1 MSVVDIRNRNA
12 RTFVKTWLEKGR
24 DFQPPKPL
32 AKELTEAKRILD
44 NLIPINSK
52 GFRGVVLTAI
62 VGQHLDSS
70 YRPLTDFYSCSPR
83 AIFEHGI
90 YYALQEAQIP
100 CGKSDPLNVAKN
112 IQKLDYDWAKGR
124 RPEAA
129 AKAVVDFLQLLDG
142 AKKTPSLHENLLLL
156 YFHELYSYGQ
166 LVKSLH
172 VQMAETD
179 QAVPIEDGKKFA
191 RMSVEC
197 PEGGSVPQFIVG
209 NLISMLRE
217 GDLNTYNVV
226 GHEESVF
233 GTNTTSKKPA
243 DVWEVHHDGTYGALY
258 EITVKSIDF
267 KRLDDCVDALGA
279 LELADPVVTFICRLP
294 QDISLLSLSQPF
306 TVYRGIRFQFLD
318 ITQFICMS
326 YCLLNE
332 EQRGRL
338 KAKMNA
344 FIGDVNRAVATKEF
358 WNEHVSFDSQSSLS
372 SARVSG

>member
-1 MSVVDIRNRNA
+1 MSGVDIRNLSA
-12 RTFVKTWLEKGR
+12 KTFVKTWLDKGR
-24 DFQPPKPL
+24 DFKPPKPL
-32 AKELTEAKRILD
+32 SIELIEAKRILD
-44 NLIPINSK
+44 NLIPIKSK

-83 AIFEHGI
+83 AIFEQGI

-129 AKAVVDFLQLLDG
+129 AKAVVDFLRLLDD
-142 AKKTPSLHENLLLL
+142 ARMMPVLHENLLLL

-166 LVKSLH
+166 LVRSLH
-172 VQMAETD
+172 IQMAETD
-179 QAVPIEDGKKFA
+179 QAVPIEDGQKFA
-191 RMSVEC
+191 RISVEC

-209 NLISMLRE
+209 NLIALLRE

-243 DVWEVHHDGTYGALY
+243 DVWEVHQDGTYGALY
-258 EITVKSIDF
+258 EITVKGIDF
-267 KRLDDCVDALGA
+267 KRLDDCVDSLSFF
-279 LELADPVVTFICRLP
+279 ELDAPVVTFICRLP
-294 QDISLLSLSQPF
+294 QDIAPLTLSRPF
-306 TVYRGIRFQFLD
+306 TVYRGIRFQFMD
-318 ITQFICMS
+318 ITQFIFMS
-326 YCLLNE
+326 YCLLNG
-332 EQRGRL
+332 EQRGRM

-344 FIGDVNRAVATKEF
+344 FIGDVNRAVTTKEF
-358 WNEHVSFDSQSSLS
+358 WNEYVSSNSRSSFMAELIS
-372 SARVSG
+372 